1 MRFVD
6 LVNLDSRRKQNGEG
20 GGGREDG
27 DEKSGAP
34 FTPSTQ
40 VRAYLKLATCI
51 KYSEKAR
58 RNVRK
63 VSQTFKSLS
72 FC

>member
-1 MRFVD
+1 MGR
-6 LVNLDSRRKQNGEG
+6 

-51 KYSEKAR
+51 KYCEKAR

-63 VSQTFKSLS
+63 VSQAFKSLS
-72 FC
+72 FCQLQ

>member
-20 GGGREDG
+20 GGREG

-63 VSQTFKSLS
+63 VSQTFQSLS